1 MKLTFFETFLNPSIG
16 STILITAV
24 LVIVILLLGRGVRK
38 MSADKASKGIYMFL
52 EVAVDGI
59 NGFCKENFGKYWKV
73 YAPYILT
80 LGLFLVVSNTSG
92 LFGLRPPTAS
102 VNVTAALAI
111 ITFLMIHI
119 SGIATKGF
127 KKYGKGF
134 MEPVAFMLPLNIVGE
149 FATPIAL
156 SLRLFGNIFSGLIIT
171 GLVYGVLGNFA
182 FVVTPALHGAFD
194 LFFGIIQAIVFV
206 LLSTIFISGQLDLE
220 EN

>member
-1 MKLTFFETFLNPSIG
+1 VKITVFEEIFSPSIY
-16 STILITAV
+16 SSILITAI
-24 LVIVILLLGRGVRK
+24 LSIVIIIFGLRIRK
-38 MSADKASKGIYMFL
+38 LKPTDPPKGMLMFL
-52 EVAVDGI
+52 EMTVDFI
-59 NGFCKENFGKYWKV
+59 NGFCRENFGKYWKF

-102 VNVTAALAI
+102 VSVTAALAI
-111 ITFLMIHI
+111 ITFLLIHI
-119 SGIATKGF
+119 SGIMTKGV
-127 KKYGKGF
+127 KEYAKGF
-134 MEPVAFMLPLNIVGE
+134 LEPIAFMLPLNIIGE
-149 FATPIAL
+149 FAIPIAL

-171 GLVYGVLGNFA
+171 GLVYGVLGNYA
-182 FVVTPALHGAFD
+182 VIVTPALHGIFD

>member
-1 MKLTFFETFLNPSIG
+1 MKITFFEEFLNPSIY
-16 STILITAV
+16 SSILITTI
-24 LVIVILLLGRGVRK
+24 LVIVILLLGIGVRK
-38 MSADKASKGIYMFL
+38 QKATVPPKGIYMFL
-52 EVAVDGI
+52 EIVVDGI
-59 NGFCKENFGKYWKV
+59 NSFCKENFGKYWKA

-111 ITFLMIHI
+111 ITFFMIHI

-127 KKYGKGF
+127 KKYAKGF
-134 MEPVAFMLPLNIVGE
+134 LEPIPFMLPLNIVGE

-182 FVVTPALHGAFD
+182 VVVTPALHGIFD

-206 LLSTIFISGQLDLE
+206 LLTTIFISGQLDLE
-220 EN
+220 EE